1 MIKEYAIDPEIIFE
15 IAQDRKTFRQ
25 VIQAFGVG
33 RPRIASTFPKQNSRK
48 WMSFCRQFTPTD
60 IKPIAGAMAEELI
73 IAFKEACVHRGGVSS
88 SGKEQWPEDVVA
100 ENQRLPFDAVLSNRE
115 LDLKNLLTLDQIDDE
130 GSLWECEEQFQPQ
143 RTEEGLC
150 SVVGNLLACSKK
162 IVVVEPYARNNRAIV
177 SICAFIQ
184 TAFRNRRPS
193 EPLQF
198 EVLYRDDEGGKRVAD
213 FILDEV
219 SRRLGRIE
227 YQFELTVKGLIE
239 YPRGE
244 AIHNRYILTELGG
257 VSFGYGTD
265 VGEEFHTDD
274 VILLHKEMWQRR
286 WGQYVGPQLGFQ
298 VAAARTRQM
307 GPQAG
312 SEK

>member
-15 IAQDRKTFRQ
+15 TAKDEKASRQ
-25 VIQAFGVG
+25 LKKAFGVG
-33 RPRIASTFPKQNSRK
+33 RPRIASTFPKQKPQK
-48 WMSFCRQFTPTD
+48 WASFCRQFTPAD
-60 IKPIAGAMAEELI
+60 ILPMAQQRADALI
-73 IAFKEACVHRGGVSS
+73 DAFKDACVHRGGVIS
-88 SGKEQWPEDVVA
+88 SGTEGWPDDVIA
-100 ENQRLPFDAVLSNRE
+100 ENQRLAFDVVLSNRE
-115 LDLKNLLTLDQIDDE
+115 LDLQNLLPLDQIDEE

-198 EVLYRDDEGGKRVAD
+198 QVLYRNDDGGERVAD
-213 FILDEV
+213 FILDQV

-227 YQFELTVKGLIE
+227 YEFELTVKGLIE

-274 VILLHKEMWQRR
+274 VILLHKEMRQRR
-286 WGQYVGPQLGFQ
+286 WDQYVEEPLGFQ
-298 VAAARTRQM
+298 VGVVRRRRM
-307 GPQAG
+307 GRQAG
-312 SEK
+312 AGR